1 MKSKNNARVMKI
13 KNLILSIT
21 LVALTA
27 TSFGQRS
34 SIRDR
39 LFNKHNNQIEF
50 ITAEYNSNENSR
62 IENWIHD
69 LPGWFRNR
77 TARNLYVTPA
87 VTESFVIEQ
96 FDLVYE
102 EPLGIESWMVT
113 PFEYG
118 VAEEELG
125 LEPWMTAPFKSSLA
139 EEEISLESWMTV
151 PFKSTEKIEIED
163 WMVTAWF

>member
-1 MKSKNNARVMKI
+1 MKT

-27 TSFGQRS
+27 TSFGQLS
-34 SIRDR
+34 SIRER

-69 LPGWFRNR
+69 LPSWFSNR
-77 TARNLYVTPA
+77 AARNLYVTPA
-87 VTESFVIEQ
+87 VTESYFIEQ

-113 PFEYG
+113 PFECG

-125 LEPWMTAPFKSSLA
+125 LEPWMTVPFESSL
-139 EEEISLESWMTV
+139 
-151 PFKSTEKIEIED
+151 EKRK
-163 WMVTAWF
+163 FLLSHG